1 LRKKLLAFVLDDPSA
16 WVWGGEAV
24 SIDGAALGELSS
36 AGWGYS
42 AGRCV
47 ALGYVRGDA
56 AQRVHAGMPVAVD
69 LWGEPVGATAWDD
82 LRQRRAA

>member
-1 LRKKLLAFVLDDPSA
+1 VLDDPSA

-24 SIDGAALGELSS
+24 LIDGVAQGELSS
-36 AGWGYS
+36 AGWGFN

-56 AQRVHAGMPVAVD
+56 AQQTHAGTPVWVD
-69 LWGEPVGATAWDD
+69 LWGEPVAATAWDD
-82 LRQRRAA
+82 LSPQRAPRAA